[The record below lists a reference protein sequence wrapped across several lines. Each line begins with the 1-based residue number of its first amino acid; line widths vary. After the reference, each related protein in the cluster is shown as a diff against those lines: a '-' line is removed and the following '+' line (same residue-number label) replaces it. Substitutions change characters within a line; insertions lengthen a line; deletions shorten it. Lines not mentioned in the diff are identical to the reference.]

1 MNRWVPRISSAL
13 AGLAALIGIA
23 LVLVV
28 YGALADLMV
37 QLLRELL

>member
-13 AGLAALIGIA
+13 AGLAIAIGLA